1 MRELSGRKTMLLFF
15 TPAYH
20 SSSPNTPP
28 PCTRNCYGYTL
39 PNETWLDHERSPSG
53 IYEHGNINILRDVL
67 SISSNCRR
75 WMMRCVFHG
84 TGVLMMTSIGIVS
97 NTMRRNNKTSLMW
110 LCLEGSLSYL
120 GGGGRDKG
128 RREIEKIVGTCAV
141 SFLVRS
147 INKSVATKARSYP
160 TLLAIAIAARERGGI
175 YI

>member
-1 MRELSGRKTMLLFF
+1 MRELSGWKTMLLFF

-75 WMMRCVFHG
+75 WMMRRVFRG

-97 NTMRRNNKTSLMW
+97 NTMRRNNKTSLRW

-120 GGGGRDKG
+120 GGRE
-128 RREIEKIVGTCAV
+128 REIKGVVKLKRLSAHAPWV
-141 SFLVRS
+141 SWFVQS
-147 INKSVATKARSYP
+147 INRSQQRHVP
-160 TLLAIAIAARERGGI
+160 TRLCLQSQ
-175 YI
+175 